1 MITKSSSIFTLI
13 LIVAGFSSNVYS
25 QEMTSYRTVVYSNL
39 PVPFT
44 MRVDE
49 EKILS
54 FPEDVQWS
62 IPRELTGI
70 VSGEAVAGNVYL
82 TSSSAFETTRFHF
95 RGIDSTQHY
104 IFDIT
109 ASESGEKTALR
120 VLTQSTSSKAD
131 SDTGSH
137 TSSQSASRMPSP
149 QKRMGMAEV
158 IRAVY
163 QDIYAPDRFLDSS
176 TRLSSKTFENPPTYT
191 RLLPGHDVLAI
202 PFSQWWTTDGLY
214 ATALHITN
222 NEPYTIRIDPRKL
235 RSSPDWI
242 AFSSIA
248 NELHPAN
255 QYGDKMIAV
264 VITRQSFTDISDWMK

>member
-1 MITKSSSIFTLI
+1 MITKTSFISVVLMMLF
-13 LIVAGFSSNVYS
+13 FSFNAYS
-25 QEMTSYRTVVYSNL
+25 QETTNYRTVVYSNL

-44 MRVDE
+44 MRVGE

-82 TSSSAFETTRFHF
+82 TSSTPFETTRFHF

-120 VLTQSTSSKAD
+120 VLTQSTSSRTSAD
-131 SDTGSH
+131 
-137 TSSQSASRMPSP
+137 TSSHDANQSTSRFSTSR
-149 QKRMGMAEV
+149 KRMGMAEV

-163 QDIYAPDRFLDSS
+163 QDIYAPDRLLDSS
-176 TRLSSKTFENPPTYT
+176 THLSSKTFENPPTYT
-191 RLLPGHDVLAI
+191 RMIPGHDVIAI
-202 PFSQWWTTDGLY
+202 PFSQWWTTDGMY

-235 RSSPDWI
+235 RSSPDWV

-248 NELHPAN
+248 NELHPAK
-255 QYGDKMIAV
+255 QYGDRMIAV